1 MKTYI
6 AKTNFRRVVLELLCG
21 VLAVLALVNQ
31 GGAQAQMEEH
41 EAKAAFVL
49 KLLNFVEWPSGGG
62 QSSLTI
68 GTIGADETNDAL
80 MKLASGKTVNG
91 KTVAVKRL
99 APDAD
104 LKGIDVLYIGSSQA
118 KNLASLLDRARGG
131 NVLTIGES
139 DGFDQHGGIVN
150 LLITDGRI
158 KLEVNP
164 HAAEKAHVQIS
175 SRLLSL
181 ATIVNGG

>member
-1 MKTYI
+1 MTTNI
-6 AKTNFRRVVLELLCG
+6 ARTNFRRALFGVLCG
-21 VLAVLALVNQ
+21 VLTVLVLCTRV
-31 GGAQAQMEEH
+31 GAQAQMEEH

-49 KLLNFVEWPSGGG
+49 KLVNFVEWPSGSG
-62 QSSLTI
+62 QTSLTI
-68 GTIGADETNDAL
+68 GTIGADETGDAL
-80 MKLASGKTVNG
+80 MKLANGKSVNG
-91 KTVAVKRL
+91 KSVAVRRL
-99 APDAD
+99 APEAD

-131 NVLTIGES
+131 NVLTIGET

-150 LLITDGRI
+150 LLISDGRI
-158 KLEVNP
+158 KFEVNP
-164 HAAEKAHVQIS
+164 HAAEKAHLQIS

>member
-1 MKTYI
+1 MKRPI
-6 AKTNFRRVVLELLCG
+6 PNAIFQRVLLAVLCG
-21 VLAVLALVNQ
+21 VLAVLALGDR

-49 KLLNFVEWPSGGG
+49 KLVNFVEWPSSG
-62 QSSLTI
+62 QTSLVI
-68 GTIGADETNDAL
+68 GTVGADETSDAL
-80 MKLASGKTVNG
+80 TKLANGKSVNG
-91 KTVAVKRL
+91 KSVVVRRL

-104 LKGIDVLYIGSSQA
+104 LKGVDVLYIGSSQA
-118 KNLASLLDRARGG
+118 KNIGSLLDHARGS

-139 DGFDQHGGIVN
+139 DGFGQHGGIVN
-150 LLITDGRI
+150 LLVSDGRI
-158 KLEVNP
+158 KFEVNP
-164 HAAEKAHVQIS
+164 HAAEKAHLQIS